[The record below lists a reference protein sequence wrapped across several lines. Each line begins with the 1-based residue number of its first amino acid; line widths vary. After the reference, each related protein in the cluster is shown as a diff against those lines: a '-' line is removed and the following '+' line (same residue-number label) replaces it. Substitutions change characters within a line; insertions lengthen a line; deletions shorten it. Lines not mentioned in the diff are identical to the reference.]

1 VPESKLYPLNKF
13 ALEILNIK
21 ISDRPNIN
29 AEKMK
34 ASIKDMESKLDK
46 LSTHRFE
53 KKQEIDK
60 RTSELKQTLNN
71 YLDQLIQKLKKR
83 QISYLNEINNQ
94 ITEFDF
100 KFNQQKLKVCNELAN
115 LKTSLKSKDLKI
127 DSIDLSS
134 KYTSLESCL
143 LNDMDKLEKL
153 LNSKCDIHLFLK
165 QLAQEFEIS
174 NLVRINLDFKNEIL
188 VNKKSIYSIDQ
199 NRIFYCLKEKEH
211 VSIRVIEPVKH
222 VIIDELKASKD
233 CYLKYVIIASFN
245 CFFAYFQDLKECF
258 LVKFDVKFNNPKT
271 LESKREL
278 IFINSDEV
286 MLYSNKLN
294 NKQIKV
300 LDHDLKPVKS
310 FGQSLNES
318 MPFYLLKNKTFQIIG
333 CSKNI
338 LAIKYDLEKNLKIF
352 SRNDGKIINEI
363 KLDIDSDLNDDDFK
377 NMTLKFENSSNFKI
391 IIAAKAKMK
400 LIILDGSDG
409 LLMKQIDLDV
419 KSNFD
424 RFSLT
429 SDDLIAF
436 YYEKNNLIQFL
447 KI

>member
-1 VPESKLYPLNKF
+1 MPESKLYPLNKF

-29 AEKMK
+29 AEKIK

-60 RTSELKQTLNN
+60 CTSELKQTLNN

-83 QISYLNEINNQ
+83 HISYLNEINNQ

-100 KFNQQKLKVCNELAN
+100 KFNQQKLKLCNELAN
-115 LKTSLKSKDLKI
+115 LKASLKCKDLKM

-134 KYTSLESCL
+134 KYTSLENCL
-143 LNDMDKLEKL
+143 LNDMDQLEKL

-174 NLVRINLDFKNEIL
+174 NLVKINFDFKNEIL

-199 NRIFYCLKEKEH
+199 NRIFYCLKDKEH
-211 VSIRVIEPVKH
+211 VSIRVIEPVQH

-233 CYLKYVIIASFN
+233 CYLKYAIITSFN
-245 CFFAYFQDLKECF
+245 CFFAYFQDSKECF

-271 LESKREL
+271 LESNREL
-278 IFINSDEV
+278 IFINSDEIF
-286 MLYSNKLN
+286 LYSNKLN

-338 LAIKYDLEKNLKIF
+338 LAIKYDLENNLKIF
-352 SRNDGKIINEI
+352 SRNDGKIISEI
-363 KLDIDSDLNDDDFK
+363 RLDIDSDLNDDDFK

-391 IIAAKAKMK
+391 IIADKAKMK
-400 LIILDGSDG
+400 LIILNGSDG